1 MKKISVKN
9 RYEHHAGIDILNEDI
24 HKINS
29 DIWNIGCNVEASF
42 CISHDEQ
49 HIYLKYFV
57 QELNIKAVHEKFNDP
72 VYEDSCVEFFV
83 SFDKVSYYN
92 LEFNCIGTI
101 LGAYG
106 KNRNSRQQLDI
117 DLLRKIKVKPSLGT
131 NKINIVDSKTKW
143 TLDAVIPISVFKF
156 SNLTSLKHKTAYCN
170 FYKCGDKQ
178 VVPHFL
184 SWNPVLTDE
193 PDFHRPEYFGE
204 LDFS

>member
-1 MKKISVKN
+1 M
-9 RYEHHAGIDILNEDI
+9 
-24 HKINS
+24 
-29 DIWNIGCNVEASF
+29 
-42 CISHDEQ
+42 
-49 HIYLKYFV
+49 
-57 QELNIKAVHEKFNDP
+57 QELNIKAVHKNFNDP

-83 SFDKVSYYN
+83 SFDKVNYYN

-101 LGAYG
+101 LGAHG